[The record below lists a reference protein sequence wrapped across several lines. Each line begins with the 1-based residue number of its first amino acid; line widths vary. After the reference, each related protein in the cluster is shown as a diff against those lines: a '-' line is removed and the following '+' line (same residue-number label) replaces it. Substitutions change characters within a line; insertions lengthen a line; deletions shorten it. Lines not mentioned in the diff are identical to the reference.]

1 MSVKR
6 AVYTA
11 LLGGY
16 EDLIEQTVAADSG
29 VDFICFT
36 DDPQLTST
44 SWQVRLIQPLFPF
57 DMVRSQRDLK
67 IRGHDS
73 LAGYDE
79 LLYIDNAVFLRQNPA
94 DILTTWLADHDY
106 AVSVHSFRDRV
117 IDEFDEVLALGYD
130 DPARVSEQLLH
141 YAELY
146 PNVLEQKPFWNGMS
160 ARRNTP
166 EVQHMMNLWFD
177 HVLRFSRR
185 DQLSANVAFA
195 LGGVPI
201 NQIDENNNDA
211 PSHQWPAGVNRRTHL
226 TVVTR
231 RRAGPILAELRRVQL
246 ERDRFAVERDE
257 ALREREE
264 STRLSNDELN
274 RLGQEK
280 ADVEFE
286 LHRLGSAL
294 SAARSRESAS
304 AVLFGSTAAR
314 LLSPIFRVARRVRS
328 ILSRTSRQLGRRH
341 H

>member
-6 AVYTA
+6 VVYTA

-16 EDLIEQTVAADSG
+16 EDLIEQTVAAGSG

-36 DDPQLTST
+36 DDPKLTST
-44 SWQVRLIQPLFPF
+44 TWQVRLVQPLFPF

-67 IRGHDS
+67 IRGHDD

-79 LLYIDNAVFLRQNPA
+79 ILYIDNAVYLRQNPA
-94 DILTTWLADHDY
+94 DILSKWLAEHDY
-106 AVSVHSFRDRV
+106 AVAPHSFRERV
-117 IDEFDEVLALGYD
+117 IDEFDEVLALSYD

-146 PNVLEQKPFWNGMS
+146 PDVLEQQPYWNGMS

-166 EVQHMMNLWFD
+166 EVGRMMNLWFD

-195 LGGVPI
+195 LGGVAI
-201 NQIDENNNDA
+201 NKIDENNNDA

-226 TVVTR
+226 TAVTR

-246 ERDRFAVERDE
+246 ERDKFVLERDT
-257 ALREREE
+257 LRWELDE
-264 STRLSNDELN
+264 SVRLGNDEMN
-274 RLGQEK
+274 RLAQEK

-294 SAARSRESAS
+294 YQAQTREAASV
-304 AVLFGSTAAR
+304 VLFGAAATRR
-314 LLSPIFRVARRVRS
+314 LARIFRVLRRLQGKAGS
-328 ILSRTSRQLGRRH
+328 AAQQSGRRH